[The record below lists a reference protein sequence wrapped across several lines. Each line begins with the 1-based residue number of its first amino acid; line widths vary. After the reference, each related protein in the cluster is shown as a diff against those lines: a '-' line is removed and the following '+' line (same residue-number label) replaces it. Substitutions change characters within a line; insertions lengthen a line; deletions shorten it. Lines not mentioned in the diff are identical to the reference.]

1 MSIFRTRRGPKPIHK
16 LLIAN
21 RGEVAVRVIRTA
33 RELGITSV
41 AVYSDQDMRSQ
52 ACDLADEAYALGG
65 SAPADTYLSA
75 NAILQAAKKTG
86 ADAIHPG
93 YGFLSEDPEFA
104 SAVHKAGLTW
114 VGPKASA
121 IRALGNKISARSI
134 AASSKVPVIPGG
146 PLPAKVS
153 EGLGATLQFARRH
166 GYPILI
172 KRADAGGGRGITR
185 FDNDEDVRRHFQGL
199 EDSALKECFLEKM
212 VLGARHVETQ
222 CARDTHLNF
231 RVVSTRDCSVQR
243 RNQKI
248 IEEAP
253 APHLPAGV
261 EEALENYSRALFEA
275 IDYTGVGTCEFL
287 VSADS
292 HIYFLEVNPRL
303 QVEHTVSE
311 EVSGLDLVAEQ
322 LRIASGQPLSEPTHS
337 RGHSIEVRITSEN
350 PADDLMPAT
359 GRIRSITWPGGP
371 GVRVD
376 SFVRAGDSIGS
387 DYDSLIAKLIVT
399 GPNRSLALARLL
411 RAIDEFTV
419 EGLPTSAP
427 MLTHILTHPDFCGP
441 DSPRVK
447 RANGS
452 ASSQDED
459 APAHWKRWPKT
470 RSDFAVYTKWFEDLR
485 ILDEVKEG
493 LCQEPGT
500 RSDRGEVPVEE
511 MQSFT
516 IEIDGR
522 RAVLK
527 VPSGFFAGPR
537 GTATADS
544 GEQPTRRQLLRGRG
558 ARKAQA
564 HTTSGPSLR
573 APIQA
578 TVVRVLAL
586 PGQKVAAGDLVLVLE
601 SMKMEKPILAHEA
614 GQIVDIHVKPG
625 DTVKAGDLM
634 VSINPIEEA
643 Q

>member
-359 GRIRSITWPGGP
+359 
-371 GVRVD
+371 
-376 SFVRAGDSIGS
+376 
-387 DYDSLIAKLIVT
+387 SLIAKLIVT

-447 RANGS
+447 RANSS

-485 ILDEVKEG
+485 ILDEVKKG

-500 RSDRGEVPVEE
+500 RNDRGEAPVEE

-527 VPSGFFAGPR
+527 VPSGFFAGSK
-537 GTATADS
+537 GAATADS

-564 HTTSGPSLR
+564 HTASGPSLR

-578 TVVRVLAL
+578 TVVRVLASV
-586 PGQKVAAGDLVLVLE
+586 GQKVAAGDLVLVLE

-634 VSINPIEEA
+634 VSIKAIEEA